1 MPGREEK
8 SHHMHAPFSMYTNDK
23 NMQIK
28 NLPNLSPTPRT
39 VHRYRTSAHASYSYS
54 TFSTPANTVAE
65 AALVDPS
72 VASKYER
79 RSDVICFSWVQ
90 PPSLTAGSLLRLIR
104 APLPGLPVVFSLPL
118 SPGTWLTWESNT
130 GLGHSVDGRHRRA
143 NESQDPD
150 PVVVFRVRHQRN
162 VP

>member
-1 MPGREEK
+1 MQGREEK
-8 SHHMHAPFSMYTNDK
+8 SHHMHHAPFSIYTNDK

-79 RSDVICFSWVQ
+79 RFDVICFSWVQ

-104 APLPGLPVVFSLPL
+104 APLGSLSYSPCRCRPAPG
-118 SPGTWLTWESNT
+118 SPGKAIRAWVIQWT
-130 GLGHSVDGRHRRA
+130 VDI
-143 NESQDPD
+143 D
-150 PVVVFRVRHQRN
+150 
-162 VP
+162 VPTNPKTPTPWWFFG

>member
-54 TFSTPANTVAE
+54 TFSTPANTVTE
-65 AALVDPS
+65 AALADPS
-72 VASKYER
+72 LASKYER

-90 PPSLTAGSLLRLIR
+90 PPSLTAGSLLRDQGS
-104 APLPGLPVVFSLPL
+104 PGLPVDSPCRYRPALG
-118 SPGTWLTWESNT
+118 SPGKAIRAWVIQRT
-130 GLGHSVDGRHRRA
+130 VDI
-143 NESQDPD
+143 D
-150 PVVVFRVRHQRN
+150 
-162 VP
+162 VPTNPKTPTPWWFFG